1 MKKKKKCTITKD
13 REYALY
19 TTHKY
24 ESDNHIFIYGMYK
37 VTRNLNCQIY
47 LG

>member
-24 ESDNHIFIYGMYK
+24 ESDNHIF
-37 VTRNLNCQIY
+37 Y
-47 LG
+47 LRDVQSYPKS